1 MSTRRTEALRLPLP
15 EGGAVQAYLSYAD
28 SPGPWA
34 VLFVHGLGSTR
45 LGEKAQAMEAA
56 CARRGWP
63 FAAFDFRGHGQ
74 STGEMIELRGSG
86 LLADLETV
94 QAALAARGVRR
105 LGLVGSSMGG
115 WASAWYTVRHP
126 EAVAACVLVAP
137 AFDFVRGRFMQLAEA
152 EREEWRRTGRM
163 RVRNEWIDL
172 ELGYGLVEDLD
183 HFPPELLPAEFTPPL
198 LILHGM
204 RDTVVPYRHSIA
216 FAERAEAAD
225 VEVRLFNTGDHR
237 LLEFKEEIAE
247 AACQFFA
254 RCVAEI
260 HE

>member
-1 MSTRRTEALRLPLP
+1 MSTRRAEIFCLRLP
-15 EGGAVQAYLSYAD
+15 EGGAIQAYLSYAG

-45 LGEKAQAMEAA
+45 LGEKALAVEASCA
-56 CARRGWP
+56 CRGWT

-74 STGEMIELRGSG
+74 STGAMVNLRGSG
-86 LLADLETV
+86 LLADLEAV
-94 QAALAARGVRR
+94 RAALAARGVRR

-115 WASAWYTVRHP
+115 WASAWYTLRHP

-137 AFDFVRGRFMQLAEA
+137 AFDFVRGRFMQLTEA

-163 RVRNEWIDL
+163 QVRNEWIDI
-172 ELGYGLVEDLD
+172 ELGYDLVAEMDQ
-183 HFPPELLPAEFTPPL
+183 FPAELLPAEFARPL

-204 RDTVVPYRHSIA
+204 RDTVVPYSHSLA
-216 FAERAEAAD
+216 FAERAEAD

-237 LLEFKEEIAE
+237 LLEFKDEIAE
-247 AACQFFA
+247 AACRFLA
-254 RCVAEI
+254 PHLAE
-260 HE
+260 